1 MKFALFN
8 DFQLG
13 LIENDTV
20 YDIGHAIGAFAR
32 KSDCPMV
39 DFIRQFASKTDEWAA
54 LKENAL
60 RFSLSEV
67 RLRQPLARPGKI
79 VAAPVNYVS
88 HQQEMKEELTARNLG
103 FFLKAQTSIIGPGD
117 TVMLPYADRRIDH
130 ELELAFVIGKTAKNV
145 SREEALD
152 YVFGYT
158 GLIDV
163 TLRPDEVHIE
173 ERCLRKSFDTFTPI
187 GPWIVTKDEIPNPDD
202 INMVLKVNCEVRQK
216 VNTRD
221 LICNVA
227 ELISIYSKIMTLEPG
242 DLIATG
248 TPEGVG
254 PIKKGDAIELEIEG
268 IGQFEVKV
276 DMA

>member
-1 MKFALFN
+1 MKFTLFN

-13 LIENDTV
+13 IIENDTV
-20 YDIGHAIGAFAR
+20 YDIGQAIGDSSR

-39 DFIRQFASKTDEWAA
+39 DFIRQFASKTDEWTA
-54 LKENAL
+54 LLENAPK
-60 RFSLSEV
+60 FPLSEV
-67 RLRQPLARPGKI
+67 RLRQPMARPGKI

-88 HQQEMKEELTARNLG
+88 HQQEMKEEFTARNLG
-103 FFLKAQTSIIGPGD
+103 FFLKAQTSIIGPED
-117 TVMLPYADRRIDH
+117 TVRLPYSDRRIDH

-145 SREEALD
+145 SREDAMD
-152 YVFGYT
+152 FVFGYT

-202 INMVLKVNCEVRQK
+202 INMVLKVNGEVRQK

-221 LICNVA
+221 LICNVS
-227 ELISIYSKIMTLEPG
+227 ELIYLYSKIMTLEPG

-254 PIKKGDAIELEIEG
+254 PIKQGDTIEMEIEG